1 MLNFL
6 FVALGGGLGAV
17 LRYLITLANIREP
30 YQFPVKTFIVNILG
44 CLVIGFVTG
53 LATKNSDMNPRLV
66 LFLKTGICGGFTTF
80 STFALE
86 IDTLLKSGNFMTAF
100 LYIVLSIVLG
110 ISTVFLGQY
119 LATVK

>member
-1 MLNFL
+1 MSNFL
-6 FVALGGGLGAV
+6 FVALGGGVGAV

-53 LATKNSDMNPRLV
+53 LAAKNVDMNPRLV

-86 IDTLLKSGNFMTAF
+86 TDTLLKTGNSTIAF
-100 LYIVLSIVLG
+100 LYILGSVLLG
-110 ISTVFLGQY
+110 TAAVILGQFI
-119 LATVK
+119 ASK